1 MWRNG
6 QGSDEESICP
16 LLGRLTDEIMITIFS
31 ILTGDAALEEYR
43 RLFLSFGLA
52 SKACRRV
59 CIKYVQKM
67 PVTKMVLFNA
77 RRCFL
82 NLSNWLVK
90 HKVKIGSLVN
100 YLNPEN
106 RIETH
111 AILQVALACD
121 LTDLRDLEIEDRIET
136 HSDHHTILNDLF
148 TRKALAAGVPHSVI
162 DPYHNIHAAFVQKAS
177 ALEKLSTFLIKETY
191 HRPILSNFS
200 YSLIHLKLH
209 VFSINNDNYGATLNY
224 HEEISEAIENMYKLE
239 FLELIDISDEE
250 ETEEL
255 KPIKIRS
262 KSLHS
267 LEVQGIFL
275 MECLCPFLQLLHCYS
290 ESVLHL
296 DGDIL
301 DFESQDE
308 DLAVFEAGVCSIKLY
323 GIHVPQR
330 CQIQIETI

>member
-1 MWRNG
+1 M
-6 QGSDEESICP
+6 CP
-16 LLGRLTDEIMITIFS
+16 LLGILTDEIMITILS
-31 ILTGDAALEEYR
+31 ILTGDEVLEEYR
-43 RLFLSFGLA
+43 CLFLSFGLA

-67 PVTKMVLFNA
+67 PATQMVLHNEN
-77 RRCFL
+77 RCFL

-90 HKVKIGSLVN
+90 HKVKIDSLSN
-100 YLNPEN
+100 FLNPEN

-121 LTDLRDLEIEDRIET
+121 LTELRYL
-136 HSDHHTILNDLF
+136 TIRPNGNKLPNLNDLF

-162 DPYHNIHAAFVQKAS
+162 DPYHNIHAAFVDKAS
-177 ALEKLSTFLIKETY
+177 ALEFLSTFLIRETF

-200 YSLIHLKLH
+200 HSLTHLTLQF
-209 VFSINNDNYGATLNY
+209 FSVNDENYGATLNY

-239 FLELIDISDEE
+239 FLGLIEISDEE
-250 ETEEL
+250 EMEDL

-262 KSLHS
+262 KSLHV
-267 LEVQGIFL
+267 LKVRGLFL
-275 MECLCPFLQLLHCYS
+275 MECHCPSLQFLHCES
-290 ESVLHL
+290 ESVLRL

-308 DLAVFEAGVCSIKLY
+308 DFAVFEAGVGSIKLY

-330 CQIQIETI
+330 CQIEIGIDPDWDEASGST